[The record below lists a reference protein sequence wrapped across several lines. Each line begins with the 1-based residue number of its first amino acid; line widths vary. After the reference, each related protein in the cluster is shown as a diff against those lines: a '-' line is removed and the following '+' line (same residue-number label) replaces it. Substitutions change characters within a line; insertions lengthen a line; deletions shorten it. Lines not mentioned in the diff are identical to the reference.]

1 MTQTKSILVLNGP
14 NLNMLGTREPDLY
27 GTTTLEMI
35 EADCVKRGKAL
46 GLEVTC
52 QQSNDEG
59 TLVTLIQQAIGT
71 YDAIIFN
78 AAAYTHTSVALR
90 DALAMFNGISVEVH
104 ISNVYKR
111 DDFRHKSLLAGV
123 VTGVISGFG
132 AASYAAAITAVHENL
147 SQKQ

>member
-27 GTTTLEMI
+27 GTTTLAMI

-132 AASYAAAITAVHENL
+132 AASYAAAITAVYENL

>member
-27 GTTTLEMI
+27 GTTTLAMI